1 MADLEHSQREVVRL
15 QGVIDHVLRQPAA
28 PRQEREDRAEKL
40 PDIPMFSGKL
50 SELRPWIDRLNIKV
64 GDRRRY
70 PNLQDQLRYALSRLE
85 GTAFD
90 HVRPRLQPDGIINLT
105 SVDALTNILVQA
117 FDDPDREGTARRTLL
132 TLRQGSDDFATLY
145 AKFQSQVPYAN
156 MDDGSLLAAMKEAIA
171 PKIRNTMIGIRPR
184 PATLQDYVQLAK
196 DIDADQRAEAER
208 RSGVTSIVPPKKT
221 MAAGRPATTTTTTTA
236 TGTEPGPMDLS
247 KRSGRGAFPKLS
259 AAERQRRIR
268 ENLCF
273 YCGGDGHQ
281 AVACPVIPKPR
292 EPRRI
297 ATLETPGAQEE
308 SSSAAAARQE
318 SEN

>member
-1 MADLEHSQREVVRL
+1 
-15 QGVIDHVLRQPAA
+15 
-28 PRQEREDRAEKL
+28 
-40 PDIPMFSGKL
+40 
-50 SELRPWIDRLNIKV
+50 LNIKV

-90 HVRPRLQPDGIINLT
+90 HVRPRLQPNGTINLA
-105 SVDALTNILVQA
+105 SVNALTDILIQA

-184 PATLQDYVQLAK
+184 PTTLQEYVQLAK

-208 RSGVTSIVPPKKT
+208 RSGITSMAPPKKPVP
-221 MAAGRPATTTTTTTA
+221 AGRPATTTTTTTTA

-247 KRSGRGAFPKLS
+247 KRSGRGIFPKLS
-259 AAERQRRIR
+259 IAERQRRIR
-268 ENLCF
+268 DNLCF
-273 YCGGDGHQ
+273 YCGGEGHQ
-281 AVACPVIPKPR
+281 SVACPIKPKGTQ
-292 EPRRI
+292 RI
-297 ATLETPGAQEE
+297 ATIETPGPQEE